1 MNATLTD
8 HHQKLIFD
16 QFSDK
21 PIVVE
26 VGSGIG
32 RVTEFL
38 AGVCAMVYAI
48 DTWEHIVGPDERTQ
62 QLDETPFETF
72 CINCWD
78 SRLKIIPVH
87 AKSLV
92 GLEFLKSKGVKPH
105 AIYLDGSHQYQGLLD
120 DITTAN
126 SLFPGVPIYGD
137 DFMWQCGSDMPVY
150 RAIAKAIADPGFT
163 IYTYAGGLWKLSKQR
178 VGAS

>member
-1 MNATLTD
+1 MNATLTN
-8 HHQKLIFD
+8 HHQKLILD
-16 QFSDK
+16 QFFDK

-48 DTWEHIVGPDERTQ
+48 DTWEHTVGPDERTQ
-62 QLDETPFETF
+62 QLDDTPFETF

-78 SRLKIIPVH
+78 SRLRIIPVH
-87 AKSLV
+87 AKSLI

-105 AIYLDGSHQYQGLLD
+105 AIYLDGSHQYQAIVD
-120 DITTAN
+120 DIITAN
-126 SLFPGVPIYGD
+126 TLFPGVPIYGD
-137 DFMWQCGSDMPVY
+137 DFMWENGTDMPVY
-150 RAIAKAIADPGFT
+150 RALAKAIELTHLTLDPFS
-163 IYTYAGGLWKLSKQR
+163 GGLWKLSKQK